1 MAHHRDRWASRPAFI
16 MAAIGSAIGLGNL
29 WRFPMVTYDNGG
41 GAFLIPYIVALLT
54 AGVPLMILEYALG
67 QRFQKS
73 SPGSLHEAGGKPF
86 EMIGWWALGIGATI
100 SFYYA
105 VLMGWSWDY
114 LVASFTEPW
123 VTDEAR
129 QLMLQGAS
137 GPEAL
142 KQAAE
147 MISTEAQCF
156 YDGLLCKSGGVT
168 EIGGFSWWVVM
179 GLAIT
184 WGSIYWII
192 KKGVLRVGKV
202 VMLTVPLPF
211 IILLLILI
219 RGITLPGAAEGL
231 IYYLTPDFSKLID
244 AKTWLAA
251 YGQVFFSLS
260 LGFGLLTAYASYLPK
275 RSDITNN
282 AFITSFAD
290 AGFAYFAGFSVFSVL
305 GYLAQAQ
312 GTPVGEV
319 VQGGFG
325 LAFVVYPTAISLM
338 PLAPV
343 IAALFFVALLTL
355 GIDSAFS
362 IVEGVVAGVRDKWRL
377 TQERAAA
384 GFCIFGFIVGLVF
397 TTGAGYYWL
406 DIVDRWM
413 NEYGLAVIG
422 LLECIAIGWFY
433 GTKKLRDYINEV
445 SDFRIGWWWDLFVK
459 WITPLAIGWAIV
471 TSVVNDIKE
480 PYGGGAY
487 PTWALMLGGWGV
499 IALIIIVAA
508 LLTRVPWLERGEE

>member
-29 WRFPMVTYDNGG
+29 WRFPMVTYANGG

-114 LVASFTEPW
+114 LAFSFTQPW
-123 VTDEAR
+123 AAAGTGTCDVAQSFFDH
-129 QLMLQGAS
+129 MLN
-137 GPEAL
+137 
-142 KQAAE
+142 
-147 MISTEAQCF
+147 
-156 YDGLLCKSGGVT
+156 KSGTVT
-168 EIGGFSWWVVM
+168 KIGGVSWPAIA
-179 GLAIT
+179 GLAVT
-184 WGSIYWII
+184 WLAIYWII

-219 RGITLPGAAEGL
+219 RGVTLPGAMEGL
-231 IYYLTPDFSKLID
+231 KYYLTPDFAKLID

-275 RSDITNN
+275 RSDVSNN

-305 GYLAQAQ
+305 GYLAQAH
-312 GTPVGEV
+312 GVPVSEV
-319 VQGGFG
+319 VQGGPS
-325 LAFVVYPTAISLM
+325 LTFVVYPTAISLM

-343 IAALFFVALLTL
+343 IAALFFIALLTL

-362 IVEGVVAGVRDKWRL
+362 IVEGVVAGVRDKWNL
-377 TQERAAA
+377 TQEKASA
-384 GFCIFGFIVGLVF
+384 GFCVFGFLIGLLF

-422 LLECIAIGWFY
+422 FMECVAIGWFY

-445 SDFRIGWWWDLFVK
+445 SDFQIGWWWDLFVK

-471 TSVVNDIKE
+471 TSVINDFKE
-480 PYGGGAY
+480 PYGAGDY

-499 IALIIIVAA
+499 IAAIIVVAA
-508 LLTRVPWLERGEE
+508 ILTRIPWLEKGEK

>member
-1 MAHHRDRWASRPAFI
+1 MAHHRDRWANRPAFI

-29 WRFPMVTYDNGG
+29 WRFPMVTYANGG

-54 AGVPLMILEYALG
+54 AGIPLMILEYALG

-86 EMIGWWALGIGATI
+86 ELIGWWALGVGATI

-114 LVASFTEPW
+114 LIYSFTQPW
-123 VTDEAR
+123 ASTGDGTCRAA
-129 QLMLQGAS
+129 QG
-137 GPEAL
+137 
-142 KQAAE
+142 
-147 MISTEAQCF
+147 F
-156 YDGLLCKSGGVT
+156 FDHLLCRTTGVG
-168 EIGGFSWWVVM
+168 EFGGFSWQAIG
-179 GLAIT
+179 GLAVT
-184 WGSIYWII
+184 WASIYWII

-219 RGITLPGAAEGL
+219 RGVTLPGAMEGL
-231 IYYLTPDFSKLID
+231 KYYLTPDFTKLID

-275 RSDITNN
+275 RSDVTNN
-282 AFITSFAD
+282 AFITSFAN
-290 AGFAYFAGFSVFSVL
+290 AGFSYFAGFTVFSVL

-312 GTPVGEV
+312 GLPVSEV
-319 VQGGFG
+319 VQGGPS
-325 LAFVVYPTAISLM
+325 LTFVVYPTAISMM
-338 PLAPV
+338 PLAPI
-343 IAALFFVALLTL
+343 IAALFFLALLTL

-362 IVEGVVAGVRDKWRL
+362 IVEGVVAGLRDKWNL
-377 TQERAAA
+377 TQSRTA
-384 GFCIFGFIVGLVF
+384 GAFCIVGFVIGLLF

-406 DIVDRWM
+406 DIVDHWM
-413 NEYGLAVIG
+413 NGYGLAVIG
-422 LLECIAIGWFY
+422 FLECVAIGWFY
-433 GTKKLRDYINEV
+433 GAKKLRDYINEV
-445 SDFRIGWWWDLFVK
+445 SDFKIGWWWDLFIK
-459 WITPLAIGWAIV
+459 WVTPLAIGWALVTNIV
-471 TSVVNDIKE
+471 SDVQQ
-480 PYGGGAY
+480 PYGEGAY

-499 IALIIIVAA
+499 IAVIIIIAA
-508 LLTRVPWLERGEE
+508 ILTRIPWLGRGEE